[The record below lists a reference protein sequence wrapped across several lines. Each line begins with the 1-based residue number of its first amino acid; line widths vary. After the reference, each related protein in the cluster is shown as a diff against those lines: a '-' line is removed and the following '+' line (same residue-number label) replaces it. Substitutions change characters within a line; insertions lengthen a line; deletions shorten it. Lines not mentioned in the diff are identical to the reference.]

1 MRRQQKRQ
9 ASGIERRDF
18 LRGAGLAAAGATAVA
33 LSGAA
38 GAAEVKE
45 SPEEQVKSRY
55 RENDHV
61 KRYYE
66 LNRL

>member
-1 MRRQQKRQ
+1 MRQEQKRQ

-18 LRGAGLAAAGATAVA
+18 LRGAGIAAAGAAAA
-33 LSGAA
+33 LPGTA

-45 SPEEQVKSRY
+45 NPQEQVKSRY
-55 RENDHV
+55 QENDHV
-61 KRYYE
+61 RRYYE